1 MQVKQHVI
9 TKWHFP
15 LCNKMKD
22 LRMIEQYGMIECFE
36 IALGLHTGD
45 LW

>member
-1 MQVKQHVI
+1 MLVKQHVFH

-15 LCNKMKD
+15 LKD

-36 IALGLHTGD
+36 IALGLQAGD